1 MLKRVGC
8 RGSGSGSMHHR
19 VVLIAAAR
27 AASAFMLAIGLLNTS
42 RAAQP
47 TDPISEVDVPQS
59 ALDAEA
65 ISISPTPDAEP
76 SVKGKTSVVVGLG
89 PAVAPVYDGSKD
101 YRLSLFPYLDIH
113 GLLHDRVYISD
124 VRGLGVNMVNSGPFR
139 AGAAINIEGGRT
151 DRGSDRLRGLPVISA
166 AVVVAGFLSYSFK
179 PFSFEGRVQRELGT
193 DAGTQA
199 GLAASFGTAP
209 TPRLHLALGAQLSW
223 ANSEF
228 NQKHFGVT
236 PAAAAQATAE
246 GNPIGAYVAGSGLTN
261 LGMSA
266 TGVYAWSEHWSIA
279 LRLGV
284 TDLIGA
290 PARDSPLTQR
300 KVGGSFTLGPLYKF

>member
-1 MLKRVGC
+1 MLTMLK
-8 RGSGSGSMHHR
+8 RGSGSMYHR

-27 AASAFMLAIGLLNTS
+27 VASAFMLAVGLLDAS
-42 RAAQP
+42 RAAEP
-47 TDPISEVDVPQS
+47 TQPISEVDVTSQRQT

-65 ISISPTPDAEP
+65 LGISSTPDAEP
-76 SVKGKTSVVVGLG
+76 SVKGKTSIVVGLG

-151 DRGSDRLRGLPVISA
+151 DRGSDRLRGLPVIGASA
-166 AVVVAGFLSYSFK
+166 VVAGFLSYSLK
-179 PFSFEGRVQRELGT
+179 PFAFEGRVQRELGT

-199 GLAASFGTAP
+199 GLAASFEAAP
-209 TPRLHLALGAQLSW
+209 TPRFHLSLGAQLSW
-223 ANSEF
+223 ADSEF

-246 GNPIGAYVAGSGLTN
+246 GNPMGAYVAGSGLTN
-261 LGMSA
+261 IGMSA
-266 TGVYAWSEHWSIA
+266 TGVYAWSGHWSIA

-284 TDLIGA
+284 TDLIGT

-300 KVGGSFTLGPLYKF
+300 KVGGSFTIGPLYKF

>member
-113 GLLHDRVYISD
+113 GLLYDRVYISD
-124 VRGLGVNMVNSGPFR
+124 VRGLGVNIVNSGPFR
-139 AGAAINIEGGRT
+139 AGAAVNIEGGRT
-151 DRGSDRLRGLPVISA
+151 DRGSDRLRGLPNIGASG
-166 AVVVAGFLSYSFK
+166 VVAGFLSYSVK
-179 PFSFEGRVQRELGT
+179 PFAFEGRVQRELGT

-199 GLAASFGTAP
+199 GLGASFGTAP
-209 TPRLHLALGAQLSW
+209 TPRLHLSVGAQLSW
-223 ANSEF
+223 ADSEF

-236 PAAAAQATAE
+236 PAAAAQATAV
-246 GNPIGAYVAGSGLTN
+246 GNPMGAYVPGSGLTN
-261 LGMSA
+261 IGMSA
-266 TGVYAWSEHWSIA
+266 TGVYAWSEHWGIA
-279 LRLGV
+279 VRLGV
-284 TDLIGA
+284 PDVVGT
-290 PARDSPLTQR
+290 PAKESPLTQR
-300 KVGGSFTLGPLYKF
+300 KVGGSFAIGPLYKF